1 VEAVAGTADVYMDDD
16 MRCSTDVFQVLT
28 LGAWAGLM
36 GRSVF
41 WDLAVE
47 EAGGRMMLER
57 LRDAL
62 DAMVV
67 RPHHRTSM
75 DRVTD
80 PCRYATVLHRHGRG
94 CVLATGHFS
103 VHSSLLRRGLALFPA
118 VMPCRKRSVHG

>member
-1 VEAVAGTADVYMDDD
+1 VVEAVAGMADVYMDDD

-28 LGAWAGLM
+28 LGARAGLM
-36 GRSVF
+36 GGSVF

-62 DAMVV
+62 DATVV
-67 RPHHRTSM
+67 TPHHRTSM

-94 CVLATGHFS
+94 
-103 VHSSLLRRGLALFPA
+103 LRAGYGTFFGPL
-118 VMPCRKRSVHG
+118 